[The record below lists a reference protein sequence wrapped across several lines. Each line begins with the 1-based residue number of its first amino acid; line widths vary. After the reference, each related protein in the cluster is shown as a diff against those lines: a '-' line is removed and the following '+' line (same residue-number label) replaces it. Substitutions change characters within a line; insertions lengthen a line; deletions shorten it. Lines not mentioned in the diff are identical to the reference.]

1 MTEVMHYRFQEIG
14 EGRAVVTLT
23 AGRQDAIPWSHC
35 TATFYVVLNEDDHR
49 YPEGT
54 PATQL

>member
-1 MTEVMHYRFQEIG
+1 MHYRFQEIG